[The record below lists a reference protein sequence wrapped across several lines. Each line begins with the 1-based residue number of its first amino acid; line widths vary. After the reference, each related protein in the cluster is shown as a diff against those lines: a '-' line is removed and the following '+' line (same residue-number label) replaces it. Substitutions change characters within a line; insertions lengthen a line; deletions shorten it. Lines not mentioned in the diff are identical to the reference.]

1 MAAMDSCVL
10 WRCPLCGKTVKVPP
24 QTVAVLEREDG
35 GFAHVQLGR
44 VAGAACGCW
53 VRRMPP
59 GRLIHLCITL
69 LAA

>member
-35 GFAHVQLGR
+35 GFAHVPAGPCGR
-44 VAGAACGCW
+44 SRLRLL
-53 VRRMPP
+53 VRRMSP
-59 GRLIHLCITL
+59 GG
-69 LAA
+69 